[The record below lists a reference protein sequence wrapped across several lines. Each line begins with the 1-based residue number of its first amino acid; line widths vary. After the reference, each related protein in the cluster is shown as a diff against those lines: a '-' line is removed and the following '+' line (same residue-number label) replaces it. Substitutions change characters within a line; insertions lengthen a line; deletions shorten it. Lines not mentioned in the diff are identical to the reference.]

1 MKLRKYEKQVKIAI
15 VIETE
20 KLGDFSPNTHITFE
34 VPKPT
39 KYKPIWLYV
48 YEAEKLGDDVL
59 VAQYEI
65 KLAKVNIEDQE

>member
-1 MKLRKYEKQVKIAI
+1 MKLRKDEKQVKMAV

-20 KLGDFSPNTHITFE
+20 KFGDVSPKTYITFE
-34 VPKPT
+34 CPKGT

-59 VAQYEI
+59 VAQYEV
-65 KLAKVNIEDQE
+65 K